1 MYKAH
6 VKSTCTCA
14 TLNKTML
21 ETERFIF
28 VLKHSQKKQKHSLS
42 VSYDYG

>member
-14 TLNKTML
+14 KLNKTML

-28 VLKHSQKKQKHSLS
+28 VLKHSQKK
-42 VSYDYG
+42 